1 MSVFIKLY
9 ENKMYLK
16 NTKSG
21 IEYTITPTHDFSQK
35 GLLIGNVDNAIDCL
49 KNGLKQIMP
58 KIYFLKP
65 KIYIQPMT
73 NIDEITQAEAHTIIE
88 VAYQAGAREL
98 FIIKNENEVDKK

>member
-21 IEYTITPTHDFSQK
+21 IECTITPYNNFSQK
-35 GLLIGNVDNAIDCL
+35 GLLIGNIDNAIDCL

-65 KIYIQPMT
+65 KMYIQPMT
-73 NIDEITQAEAHTIIE
+73 NIDEITQAEEHTIIE
-88 VAYQAGAREL
+88 VCYKAGAKEL
-98 FIIKNENEVDKK
+98 FIIKNEDEVDKR